1 MSRVSA
7 APPASDA
14 PLKAVGLVVHGGRRD
29 ARAAAAAAAR
39 ALRDT
44 GVGLVGC
51 ADDGWEGDA
60 PEFAGVRQAVEVR
73 DTGAFGSGLDVVVVF
88 GGDGT
93 FLRAAYLSRDHGLP
107 LLGVNLGRLGFLSE
121 VEVADV
127 PQALERVVA
136 GDFTVEERMTLT
148 VQVLDHAGQV
158 VGTSWALNEA
168 SVERVVPQRLIV
180 IEVRV
185 GDTLFARVP
194 ADAVI
199 CATPTGSTAY
209 AFSAGG
215 PILSPLV
222 EAILLVPVAP
232 HSLFDRT
239 LVVDPGERLSLRATE
254 EHAACLVSL
263 DGREALD
270 VPAGGLVRV
279 HRGDTPVRMV
289 RLGPVD
295 FYGRV
300 RQKFNL
306 Q

>member
-1 MSRVSA
+1 MN
-7 APPASDA
+7 APRGPANGT
-14 PLKAVGLVVHGGRRD
+14 PPKVVGIVVHGGRPV
-29 ARAAAAAAAR
+29 ARTAAAAAVE

-44 GVGLVGC
+44 GVRLVGC
-51 ADDGWEGDA
+51 VDDGWLAGTSELDPVSAAVDA
-60 PEFAGVRQAVEVR
+60 RDAAAFCSEV
-73 DTGAFGSGLDVVVVF
+73 DVVVVF

-93 FLRAAYLSRDHGLP
+93 FLRAAYLARDRGLP

-127 PQALERVVA
+127 PAALRRIVA
-136 GDFTVEERMTLT
+136 GEFTVEERMTLT
-148 VQVLDHAGQV
+148 VEVRDASGGTV
-158 VGTSWALNEA
+158 ATSWALNEA

-194 ADAVI
+194 ADAMI

-209 AFSAGG
+209 AFSARG

-239 LVVDPGERLSLRATE
+239 LVVDPRESLSLRPVAGP
-254 EHAACLVSL
+254 AAVVSL
-263 DGREALD
+263 DGREPLA
-270 VPAGGLVRV
+270 VPDGGSVVV
-279 HRGDTPVRMV
+279 HRGAAPVRMV
-289 RLGPVD
+289 RLGASD

-300 RQKFNL
+300 RRKFGL